1 MKPGGARGPAR
12 RLRYRVEGATSED
25 EEHPARDLLEH
36 FPGCQGWQSR
46 RFARFPQE
54 VVLVL
59 QEPCIVHELQILGNE
74 SKVASRLELFCM
86 DEDRAKAGGTGPA
99 GWRLLGECYFDP
111 NIRSG
116 FTARELKR
124 ISLDENATKIML
136 RLHRCHPNKLNI
148 YNQVGLVAVI
158 PIGWPRYQRPDRDV
172 ESLGPAVV
180 DAALELGIDDKVM
193 EVIREVN
200 KAKDAAIERE
210 DYERAKSLKLGIDRL
225 KKIGIRVAQ
234 LESQKV
240 LAVQME
246 DFDRARGIKEDIDKL
261 RTNCHTLSVGMQ
273 GGAPQRRGV
282 ALLQQSRRKAEVSG
296 MLAGAEGGGNRDE
309 TPLPGATEQSAPER
323 AGGRARRTFLSKGGG
338 RMAGEGTSGAA
349 DAGGGPGPSRA
360 GVERPLPAPK
370 AGDSSSTAGK
380 RAPAKVRNTPAKP
393 SGDEPAN
400 SKPVGKKPISKLP
413 EKKDAERKPK
423 DKNPSPTKKTPGEK
437 SKKLSAAT
445 AEKAGK
451 PPASKGARKESEA
464 AKQAEV
470 RPDVDVEALPREAGG
485 DAKSAPKAEK
495 APSPKVEGSTQSVG
509 MMEPSGEVAAAPVEK
524 PKQEAQASS
533 KTGSLEDIPEI
544 KATAEKGKEPMA
556 TSGVSEKAP
565 TAEEGPVEHDDK
577 PIKSHSSYQS
587 MIGSDS
593 LGPDSVP
600 RQ

>member
-46 RFARFPQE
+46 RFSRFPQE

-86 DEDRAKAGGTGPA
+86 DEDHAKAGSNGPT

-124 ISLDENATKIML
+124 ITLDENATKIML

-158 PIGWPRYQRPDRDV
+158 PIGWPRYQRPDRDI
-172 ESLGPAVV
+172 ESLGPTVV

-282 ALLQQSRRKAEVSG
+282 ALLQQSRRKAEVSS
-296 MLAGAEGGGNRDE
+296 MLAGGDGGGNRDE
-309 TPLPGATEQSAPER
+309 TPLPGATEQSARER
-323 AGGRARRTFLSKGGG
+323 TGGRAKRTFLSKGGG
-338 RMAGEGTSGAA
+338 RMAGEGAAGAA
-349 DAGGGPGPSRA
+349 DAGGGPSPSRT

-370 AGDSSSTAGK
+370 AGDSSRAAGK
-380 RAPAKVRNTPAKP
+380 RAPAKTRNMPAKP
-393 SGDEPAN
+393 SSDEPAN
-400 SKPVGKKPISKLP
+400 SKSGGKKTVSNVP
-413 EKKDAERKPK
+413 EKKDAEKQPK
-423 DKNPSPTKKTPGEK
+423 EKSPSPTKKASGEK
-437 SKKLSAAT
+437 SKKAMAAT

-451 PPASKGARKESEA
+451 PPAPKDTSKESGTV
-464 AKQAEV
+464 KQAGALQVVEA
-470 RPDVDVEALPREAGG
+470 EALPSETSG
-485 DAKSAPKAEK
+485 DAKSAPKPEK
-495 APSPKVEGSTQSVG
+495 GPSPKVEDAAQSGGGRSPAGRLGLARRRSRNKKPRRLPRLRRLHNPRRNPILKLPRRSQSRKTRRRQSLRPRKSLLRKRKGQLSTTRSQSSRTRRIS
-509 MMEPSGEVAAAPVEK
+509 P
-524 PKQEAQASS
+524 
-533 KTGSLEDIPEI
+533 
-544 KATAEKGKEPMA
+544 
-556 TSGVSEKAP
+556 
-565 TAEEGPVEHDDK
+565 
-577 PIKSHSSYQS
+577 
-587 MIGSDS
+587 
-593 LGPDSVP
+593 
-600 RQ
+600 